1 MRRLPALLT
10 ILLLTTSS
18 MGAWAQNLS
27 MEEKLAAIR
36 KSLVETAL
44 EGPTKVTA
52 TQWIDAQGVLRES
65 SSFRSNVEVRG
76 VRVVGYT
83 TDSEGEASAKLQWQ
97 ELYGGA
103 AGKAPGKVP
112 SSASGPACKPM
123 APGRLQ
129 HLMGLQWNVNGRF
142 SAEEHNMIEQLRGL
156 WTQQLSSA
164 GATGALW
171 RLTPKPRAEG
181 RSGYEQ
187 ALLGA
192 GVDDLPWVLELTVV
206 GLPRSD
212 EPNAAWTNTGERVP
226 MLADEALR
234 SSPRT
239 NWAFNMPAMVRI
251 ELQMR
256 VFARNQSKPVLQIN
270 TPMTLAAQDSNWGIT
285 QMSNTARAQV
295 LALAENASLEM
306 YKTMVCQTV
315 TGEVTQT
322 AGKQFR
328 INLGAASG
336 VRVGDT
342 WVLAD
347 AALLPQRA
355 LEPGNAA
362 QTVMAKVQYV
372 TEHYAQLTPTAGPAQ
387 NVQTRWAAWSA
398 EDAR

>member
-1 MRRLPALLT
+1 MRRLPALLIT
-10 ILLLTTSS
+10 LLLAASS
-18 MGAWAQNLS
+18 AGVWAQSLS

-65 SSFRSNVEVRG
+65 SSFRSGVEVRG

-97 ELYGGA
+97 DSSGKA
-103 AGKAPGKVP
+103 AGKTPGGSAHAA
-112 SSASGPACKPM
+112 SSCKPM
-123 APGRLQ
+123 AAGRMQ
-129 HLMGLQWNVNGRF
+129 HLLGLQWNVSGRF
-142 SAEEHNMIEQLRGL
+142 SAEEQNLLDELRSHWLKQLGG
-156 WTQQLSSA
+156 A
-164 GATGALW
+164 GATASLW
-171 RLTPKPRAEG
+171 RITLQPRSEG

-187 ALLGA
+187 ALLGS
-192 GVDDLPWVLELTVV
+192 GSDDLPWLLDLTVV
-206 GLPRSD
+206 AVPRSED
-212 EPNAAWTNTGERVP
+212 SNGGWTNAENRSP
-226 MLADEALR
+226 MLAEEIAR
-234 SSPRT
+234 ASPRI
-239 NWAFNMPAMVRI
+239 NWAFNMPAMVRV
-251 ELQMR
+251 ELHMR
-256 VFARNQSKPVLQIN
+256 LIARNQAKPVLTLS
-270 TPMTLAAQDSNWGIT
+270 TPMTLIAQDGNWGIT
-285 QMSNTARAQV
+285 QLSNSSRAQALE
-295 LALAENASLEM
+295 LAQNNALEM

-315 TGEVTQT
+315 VGEVTQ
-322 AGKQFR
+322 ALGKQFR

-347 AALLPQRA
+347 ASKLPQRA
-355 LEPGNAA
+355 LEPGSAG

-398 EDAR
+398 EDAH